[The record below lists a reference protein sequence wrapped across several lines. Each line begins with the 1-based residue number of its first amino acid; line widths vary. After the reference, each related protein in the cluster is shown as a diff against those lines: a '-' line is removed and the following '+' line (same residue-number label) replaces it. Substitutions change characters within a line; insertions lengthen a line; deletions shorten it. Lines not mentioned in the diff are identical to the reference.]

1 MRYSIIIYLS
11 HRNHSF
17 TLQRPFPISIMTI
30 KDQPNSTLSLPRLL
44 CLHGGGTNS
53 RIFHS
58 QTRALRA
65 QLHPNFRLCFADA
78 PFLCQSPGP
87 DVTAVYK
94 DYGPFRRWLRWQPT
108 HPEIATKIAVE
119 EIEAAVE
126 AAMRED
132 DAKGATGEWVGI
144 LGFSQGAKVAGS
156 LLLREQRR
164 GERSRLRFRFAVL
177 MAGRG
182 PLVSLEPNGRVGPG
196 LGDAAQ
202 MMGVSS
208 PWKGRRGEQV
218 LRLPTI
224 HVQGIRDPGLEL
236 HKELLEQY
244 CEEGSAKLVEWDG
257 DPRVPIKKDA
267 VTAVVDQIRD
277 VAREMRVL
285 TTQ

>member
-1 MRYSIIIYLS
+1 
-11 HRNHSF
+11 
-17 TLQRPFPISIMTI
+17 
-30 KDQPNSTLSLPRLL
+30 
-44 CLHGGGTNS
+44 
-53 RIFHS
+53 
-58 QTRALRA
+58 
-65 QLHPNFRLCFADA
+65 
-78 PFLCQSPGP
+78 
-87 DVTAVYK
+87 
-94 DYGPFRRWLRWQPT
+94 
-108 HPEIATKIAVE
+108 
-119 EIEAAVE
+119 
-126 AAMRED
+126 MRED

-182 PLVSLEPNGRVGPG
+182 PLVSLEPDGRVGPG